1 MVHQEQMSLADFPR
15 RVIDIDVRG
24 DPLPISTTSFGRP
37 SAPVD
42 VVFSHANGF
51 NAGTYRK
58 TFEGIGPMLH
68 ILAVDQR
75 GHGAT
80 PQRRSTEGRRDIL
93 DLRDDLLALLDVLD
107 EARPVILSGHSIGGC
122 VSLLAA
128 AERPERVRGL
138 ILFDPV
144 VLSRDRFAEFRA
156 EEFDSPIARTAR
168 VRRSTFA
175 SRAEAYR
182 AYRERTVFRGLSDHV
197 LMDYVTSGFR
207 DREDGQVEL
216 SCAPEWEASNFT
228 APHHDVWLD
237 LERITAPARIFRAET
252 DSTCALKDPAELP
265 GHAAPLEIVTI
276 PNTTHFFP
284 LERPELVREALLT
297 GIA

>member
-1 MVHQEQMSLADFPR
+1 MMHQERISIADFPR

-24 DPLPISTTSFGRP
+24 EPLSVSTISFGRP

-51 NAGTYRK
+51 NAGTYRE
-58 TFEGIGPMLH
+58 TFEGVGLSLQ

-80 PQRRSTEGRRDIL
+80 PQRRGTEGRRDIL
-93 DLRDDLLALLDVLD
+93 DLRDDLLALLDALD
-107 EARPVILSGHSIGGC
+107 EAKPVILSGHSIGGC

-128 AERPERVRGL
+128 AERPERVGGL

-144 VLSRDRFAEFRA
+144 VLPRGRLTQSQA
-156 EEFDSPIARTAR
+156 EEFDSPIARTAL

-182 AYRERTVFRGLSDHV
+182 IYRERTVFRGLSDLV
-197 LMDYVTSGFR
+197 LMDYVTGFR
-207 DREDGQVEL
+207 DRDDGQVEL
-216 SCAPEWEASNFT
+216 SCAPAWEASNFT
-228 APHHDVWLD
+228 AHHHDVWRD
-237 LERITAPARIFRAET
+237 LERITAPMRIFRAER

-265 GHAAPLEIVTI
+265 GHKALLEIVTT

-284 LERPELVREALLT
+284 LERPEIVREALLT